1 MYPLERQRW
10 LVETARNTGR
20 IEVPAVAAELG
31 VAVETIRRDL
41 NLLEGRGLVRRV
53 HGGAIPVE
61 KLGYENTLVGR
72 SSVNLDGKRRIAQA
86 AMEQIN
92 DAETIFIDE
101 GATAAVFANA
111 LSPDRPMTIVTSS
124 LPVASKLS
132 SNGLLTVYILGG
144 RVRGNTLGAVDHF
157 ATNML
162 EHMVVDLAIL
172 GTNGATAK
180 HGLTCPDT
188 AVAAVKSAAIKSS
201 RRTVIL
207 ADSSKIGSDS
217 SIKFADLH
225 DLDALITERSVP
237 DQLLQPFKRV
247 GVTVIQT

>member
-1 MYPLERQRW
+1 MYPIERQRW
-10 LVETARNTGR
+10 LIDNARNSGR

-41 NLLEGRGLVRRV
+41 NLLERRGLVRRV

-61 KLGYENTLVGR
+61 KVGFENSLDVR
-72 SSVNLDGKRRIAQA
+72 SEVNFTQKVNIARAALDFAV
-86 AMEQIN
+86 
-92 DAETIFIDE
+92 DAESIFIDE
-101 GATAAVFANA
+101 GATAAVFADA
-111 LSPDRPMTIVTSS
+111 LIPDRPMTIVTSS

-132 SNGLLTVYILGG
+132 SNELFTVFILGG
-144 RVRGNTLGAVDHF
+144 RVRGKTLGAVDHF

-162 EHMVVDLAIL
+162 EHMVLDLAVL
-172 GTNGATAK
+172 GTNGATGK

-188 AVAAVKSAAIKSS
+188 SVAAVKAAAIRASRSS
-201 RRTVIL
+201 IVL

-225 DLDALITERSVP
+225 SLDALITERSVP
-237 DQLLQPFKRV
+237 EQLLQPFRKV
-247 GVTVIQT
+247 GVNVVQV

>member
-10 LVETARNTGR
+10 LVDTARSSGR

-61 KLGYENTLVGR
+61 KLGYESTLVGR
-72 SSVNLDGKRRIAQA
+72 SLVNIDEKRLIAQA
-86 AMEQIN
+86 AIDQI
-92 DAETIFIDE
+92 DEAETIFIDE
-101 GATAAVFANA
+101 GATATVFANA
-111 LSPDRPMTIVTSS
+111 FSPHRPMTVVTSS
-124 LPVASKLS
+124 LPVASTLS
-132 SNGLLTVYILGG
+132 ANELLTVYILGG
-144 RVRGNTLGAVDHF
+144 RVRANTLGAVDHF

-162 EHMVVDLAIL
+162 ERMVLDLAIL

-180 HGLTCPDT
+180 HGLTCSDT
-188 AVAAVKSAAIKSS
+188 AVAAVKAAAIKSS
-201 RRTVIL
+201 RRTIVL
-207 ADSSKIGSDS
+207 ADSSKIGTDS

-225 DLDALITERSVP
+225 DLDVLITERSVP